1 MAEVQQIQ
9 CNDARCLYATN
20 DDCDCK
26 HCGGALHG
34 SKVGNMGDPQ
44 WVAKT
49 ERLSKTRKAFRKL
62 LNSQEKG
69 SGTRLYRRNRE
80 EFDKQYAIWAEV
92 ETPAEQPEEIK
103 TVHVSGN
110 ETTVVKD
117 MKVGNDTYSHVRR
130 SNGKT
135 EYRKNDKVITKA
147 EVPAE
152 LGW

>member
-1 MAEVQQIQ
+1 MAEVQQIT
-9 CNDARCLYATN
+9 CNDARCLYAQS
-20 DDCDCK
+20 DDCDCNQ
-26 HCGGALHG
+26 CGGALHG
-34 SKVGNMGDPQ
+34 SQAGNMEDPR
-44 WVAKT
+44 WVAKA

-110 ETTVVKD
+110 ETTVIKD
-117 MKVGNDTYSHVRR
+117 KKVADDTYSHVRR